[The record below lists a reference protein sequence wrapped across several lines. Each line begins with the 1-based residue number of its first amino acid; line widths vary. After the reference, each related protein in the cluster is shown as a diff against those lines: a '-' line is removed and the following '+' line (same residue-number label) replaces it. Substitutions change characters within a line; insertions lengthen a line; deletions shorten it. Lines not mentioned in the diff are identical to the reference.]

1 MGFRIAIDTGGTF
14 TDSISVDG
22 KGNLITTKTLT
33 VPKDLAQGTMNAVDA
48 LAKKNGLSRKKFLE
62 NVETIVHGTTQGTN
76 VIITRSGPKLGIIAT
91 EGHADVLQLR
101 RVIRD
106 NIYDWRKPFPEP
118 LVPRYLRV
126 GVKERVDAQG
136 NVVRPLDEESVR
148 KAVAYLKKMKVES
161 IVVALLWSFLYPEH
175 ERRIGEI
182 IKRDFPKAHVTLSHK
197 VLPAIGEYERSSTA
211 VINAYT
217 APSTAAYIHTL
228 TDFLTKEGFGGQFL
242 FMQNNGGVETAEIG
256 VENPAS
262 LATSGPAAGPPAA
275 LAVGGLHGLKNLLS
289 IDMGGTSFD
298 IAIIDRGKF
307 ITKTESLIADH
318 RFSLPIVDVDSVGAG
333 GGSIAWF
340 DATNTLQVGPKSA
353 GADPGPACYGL
364 GGEDATVTDADV
376 ILGYIS
382 PYFFLGGEMKL
393 RKDLAEKAVKK
404 IADRLGMGVVESA
417 AAIYKVSNSVMADA
431 VSHTF
436 TKRGYDPRVFALVA
450 GGAAGPTCAL
460 KIAQELYISR
470 VIIPKYAPIYC
481 AFGMLDV
488 DLIHDFTR
496 FYHADKG
503 NFDLNKVKSLYKEME
518 SEAVQVLEREGIP
531 KEDRFLE
538 RTMRIKYWGQ
548 FRDVEVSWP
557 GGPITNANVAEG
569 IANFHRRH
577 RELYGSSDK
586 EYPVEFMGFGLRAIG
601 RMPKLRLKK
610 LGKGDRNPRAALKSE
625 RNAFFEESRGF
636 VKTKIYDGDK
646 LQYGSVLEGPCI
658 VEERMTNVV
667 IPPKFKLR
675 VDQYGNYITA

>member
-1 MGFRIAIDTGGTF
+1 MSFRVAIDTGGTF

-33 VPKDLAQGTMNAVDA
+33 VPRNLAQGTINAVDA
-48 LAKKNGLSRKKFLE
+48 LAKKNGLSRRQFLQ

-76 VIITRSGPKLGIIAT
+76 VIITRTGPKLGVIAT

-118 LVPRYLRV
+118 LVPGYLRV

-136 NVVRPLDEESVR
+136 NVVKPLDEASVR
-148 KAVAYLKKMKVES
+148 KAVAYLKKMKVQS
-161 IVVALLWSFLYPEH
+161 VVVALLWSFLYPEH
-175 ERRIGEI
+175 ERKIGEI
-182 IKRDFPKAHVTLSHK
+182 IKKNFPKAHVTLSHK
-197 VLPAIGEYERSSTA
+197 VLPAIGEYERTSTA

-217 APSTAAYIHTL
+217 APSTADYIHTL
-228 TDFLTKEGFGGQFL
+228 TNFLTKEGFRGQFL

-256 VENPAS
+256 IENPAS

-275 LAVGGLHGLKNLLS
+275 LAVGRLHGLRNLLS

-298 IAIIDRGKF
+298 IAII
-307 ITKTESLIADH
+307 
-318 RFSLPIVDVDSVGAG
+318 DVDSVGAG

-376 ILGYIS
+376 VLGYIS
-382 PYFFLGGEMKL
+382 PDFFLGGEMKL

-404 IADRLGMGVVESA
+404 IADRLKMSVVEAA
-417 AAIYKVSNSVMADA
+417 AAIYKISNSVMADA

-460 KIAQELYISR
+460 KIAQELYISK

-496 FYHADKG
+496 FYHADKS
-503 NFDLNKVKSLYKEME
+503 NFDLGKVKSLYKEME
-518 SEAVQVLEREGIP
+518 SEGLQVLEREGIP
-531 KEDRFLE
+531 KKDRVLE

-557 GGPITNANVAEG
+557 GGPITNAAIVEG

-601 RMPKLRLKK
+601 RMPKLQLKK
-610 LGKGDRNPRAALKSE
+610 LAKGDRNPRAALKGE

-646 LQYGSVLEGPCI
+646 LGFGSVLEGPCI

>member
-1 MGFRIAIDTGGTF
+1 MTFRIGIDTGGTF
-14 TDSISVDG
+14 TDSISVDE
-22 KGNLITTKTLT
+22 KGNLVATKTLT
-33 VPKDLAQGTMNAVDA
+33 VPKNLAQGTINAIDA
-48 LAKKNGLSRKKFLE
+48 LARQNNLTRKQFLGK
-62 NVETIVHGTTQGTN
+62 VETMVHGTTQGTN
-76 VIITRSGPKLGIIAT
+76 VIITRSGPKLGIIAS

-106 NIYDWRKPFPEP
+106 NIYDWRRAFPEP

-126 GVKERVDAQG
+126 GVKERVNSQG
-136 NVVRPLDEESVR
+136 QVVRSLDEASVHR
-148 KAVAYLKKMKVES
+148 AVAYLKEMNVDS

-182 IKRDFPKAHVTLSHK
+182 IKMDFPTAHVTLSHK
-197 VLPAIGEYERSSTA
+197 ILPAIGEYERTSTA

-228 TDFLTKEGFGGQFL
+228 TDFLTKEGFRGQFL

-256 VENPAS
+256 TENPAT

-275 LAVGGLHGLKNLLS
+275 LAVGKLHGLRNLLS

-298 IAIIDRGKF
+298 IAIIDKGKF

-318 RFSLPIVDVDSVGAG
+318 RFSLPIIDVDSIGAG

-340 DATNTLQVGPKSA
+340 DATHTLRVGPKSA

-382 PYFFLGGEMKL
+382 PDFFLGGEMKL
-393 RKDLAEKAVKK
+393 RKDLAEQAVKK
-404 IADRLGMGVVESA
+404 IADQLGMSLVEAA

-460 KIAQELYISR
+460 KIAQELYISK
-470 VIIPKYAPIYC
+470 VIIPKFAPIYC

-488 DLIHDFTR
+488 DLIHDFQR
-496 FYHADKG
+496 FYHADK
-503 NFDLNKVKSLYKEME
+503 NSLNLNEVKRLYKEME
-518 SEAVQVLEREGIP
+518 AEALRVLEREGIP
-531 KEDRFLE
+531 KKDRLLE

-557 GGPITNANVAEG
+557 SGPITHANLSVG
-569 IANFHRRH
+569 MTNFHRRH
-577 RELYGSSDK
+577 KDLYGSSDK
-586 EYPVEFMGFGLRAIG
+586 DYPLEFMGFGLRAIG

-610 LGKGDRNPRAALKSE
+610 LDKGNKNPQRAQKGE

-636 VKTKIYDGDK
+636 IRTKIFDGDK
-646 LQYGSVLEGPCI
+646 LLSGNVLEGPCI
-658 VEERMTNVV
+658 VEERMTNIV
-667 IPPKFKLR
+667 IPPKCKLR
-675 VDQYGNYITA
+675 VDQHGNYVTD

>member
-1 MGFRIAIDTGGTF
+1 MTFRVAIDTGGTF
-14 TDSISVDG
+14 TDSISVDERG
-22 KGNLITTKTLT
+22 HLVSTKTLT
-33 VPKDLAQGTMNAVDA
+33 MPKNLAQGTINAIDSMA
-48 LAKKNGLSRKKFLE
+48 RRNNLTRKQFLGE
-62 NVETIVHGTTQGTN
+62 VETIVHGTTQGTN

-136 NVVRPLDEESVR
+136 NVLTPLDESSVH

-161 IVVALLWSFLYPEH
+161 IVVALLWSFLYPDH

-182 IKRDFPKAHVTLSHK
+182 IKKDFPKAHVTLSHK
-197 VLPAIGEYERSSTA
+197 VSPAIGEYERTSTA

-217 APSTAAYIHTL
+217 APSTADYIHTL
-228 TDFLTKEGFGGQFL
+228 TDFLTKEGFRGQFL

-256 VENPAS
+256 IENPAS

-275 LAVGGLHGLKNLLS
+275 LAVGRLHGLRNLLS

-298 IAIIDRGKF
+298 IAIIDQGKF
-307 ITKTESLIADH
+307 ITRTESLIADH
-318 RFSLPIVDVDSVGAG
+318 RFSLPVIDVDSVGAG

-353 GADPGPACYGL
+353 GADPGPASYGL
-364 GGEDATVTDADV
+364 GGEHATVTDADV

-382 PYFFLGGEMKL
+382 PDFFLGGEMKL
-393 RKDLAEKAVKK
+393 RKDLAERAVKQ
-404 IADRLGMGVVESA
+404 IADPLGMSIVGAA

-460 KIAQELYISR
+460 KIAQELYIST
-470 VIIPKYAPIYC
+470 VILPKYAPIYC

-496 FYHADKG
+496 FYHADKSTF
-503 NFDLNKVKSLYKEME
+503 NLNKVKSLYKEME
-518 SEAVQVLEREGIP
+518 SEALQVLEREGIL
-531 KEDRFLE
+531 KKDRILE
-538 RTMRIKYWGQ
+538 RTMRVKYWGQ

-557 GGPITNANVAEG
+557 GGPITNANLSEG
-569 IANFHRRH
+569 ITNFHRRH
-577 RELYGSSDK
+577 RELYGSFNKD
-586 EYPVEFMGFGLRAIG
+586 YPIEFMGFGLRAIG
-601 RMPKLRLKK
+601 LMPKLRLKK
-610 LGKGDRNPRAALKSE
+610 LDKGNQNPRGAQKGE
-625 RNAFFEESRGF
+625 RKAYFEESRGYIR
-636 VKTKIYDGDK
+636 TKIYDGDK
-646 LQYGSVLEGPCI
+646 LRSGNVLEGPCI
-658 VEERMTNVV
+658 VEERMTSVV

-675 VDQYGNYITA
+675 VDPYGNYITA

>member
-1 MGFRIAIDTGGTF
+1 MAFRVAIDTGGTF
-14 TDSISVDG
+14 TDSISVDERG
-22 KGNLITTKTLT
+22 HLVSTKTLT
-33 VPKDLAQGTMNAVDA
+33 IPKNLAQGTINAIDA
-48 LAKKNGLSRKKFLE
+48 LARRNNLPRKQFLGE
-62 NVETIVHGTTQGTN
+62 VETIVHGTTQGTN

-91 EGHADVLQLR
+91 DGHADVLQLR
-101 RVIRD
+101 RVIRE

-136 NVVRPLDEESVR
+136 NVVTPLDEASVH
-148 KAVAYLKKMKVES
+148 KAVAFLKKMTVES

-175 ERRIGEI
+175 EKRIGEI
-182 IKRDFPKAHVTLSHK
+182 IKKDFPKAHVTLSHK
-197 VLPAIGEYERSSTA
+197 VLPAIGEYERTSTA

-217 APSTAAYIHTL
+217 APSTAFYIHTL
-228 TDFLTKEGFGGQFL
+228 NDFLAKEGFEGQFL

-256 VENPAS
+256 IENPAS

-275 LAVGGLHGLKNLLS
+275 LAVGRLHGLRNLLS

-298 IAIIDRGKF
+298 IAIIDQGKF
-307 ITKTESLIADH
+307 ITRTESLIADH
-318 RFSLPIVDVDSVGAG
+318 RFSLPIIDVDSVGAG

-364 GGEDATVTDADV
+364 GGEQATVTDADV

-382 PYFFLGGEMKL
+382 PDFFLGGEMQLK
-393 RKDLAEKAVKK
+393 KDLAERAVKQ
-404 IADRLGMGVVESA
+404 IADPLGMSIVEAA

-460 KIAQELYISR
+460 KIAQELSIST
-470 VIIPKYAPIYC
+470 VILPKYAPIYC

-496 FYHADKG
+496 FYHADKSTF
-503 NFDLNKVKSLYKEME
+503 NLNKVKSLYKEME
-518 SEAVQVLEREGIP
+518 REALQVLEREGIL
-531 KEDRFLE
+531 KKDRLLE
-538 RTMRIKYWGQ
+538 RTMRVKYWGQ

-557 GGPITNANVAEG
+557 GGPITSAHLSEG
-569 IANFHRRH
+569 ITNFHRRH

-586 EYPVEFMGFGLRAIG
+586 DYPIEFMGFGLRAIG
-601 RMPKLRLKK
+601 RMPKLRLKRLDK
-610 LGKGDRNPRAALKSE
+610 GNQNPQAAQKGERQAYFEEGKGFMR
-625 RNAFFEESRGF
+625 
-636 VKTKIYDGDK
+636 TKIYDGDK
-646 LQYGSVLEGPCI
+646 LLSGNVLEGPCI

-675 VDQYGNYITA
+675 VDPYGNYMTA

>member
-1 MGFRIAIDTGGTF
+1 
-14 TDSISVDG
+14 
-22 KGNLITTKTLT
+22 
-33 VPKDLAQGTMNAVDA
+33 
-48 LAKKNGLSRKKFLE
+48 
-62 NVETIVHGTTQGTN
+62 
-76 VIITRSGPKLGIIAT
+76 
-91 EGHADVLQLR
+91 
-101 RVIRD
+101 VIRD

-126 GVKERVDAQG
+126 GVKERVGSQG
-136 NVVRPLDEESVR
+136 EVIKPLDEDSVHR
-148 KAVAYLKKMKVES
+148 AVAYLKKMNVEG

-182 IKRDFPKAHVTLSHK
+182 IKKDFPKAHVTLSHK
-197 VLPAIGEYERSSTA
+197 ILPAIGEYERTSTA

-228 TDFLTKEGFGGQFL
+228 TDFLAKEGFGGQFL

-256 VENPAS
+256 VENPAT

-275 LAVGGLHGLKNLLS
+275 LAVGRLHGLRNLLS

-298 IAIIDRGKF
+298 IAIIDQAKF

-318 RFSLPIVDVDSVGAG
+318 RFSLPIIDVDSVGAG

-340 DATNTLQVGPKSA
+340 DATNTLRVGPKSA

-364 GGEDATVTDADV
+364 GGEDATVTDTDV

-382 PYFFLGGEMKL
+382 PDFFLGGEMKL
-393 RKDLAEKAVKK
+393 RKDLAERAVKK
-404 IADRLGMGVVESA
+404 IADQLGMSINEAA

-436 TKRGYDPRVFALVA
+436 TKRGYDPRIFALVA

-460 KIAQELYISR
+460 KIAQELYISK
-470 VIIPKYAPIYC
+470 VVIPKFAPIYC

-488 DLIHDFTR
+488 DLIHDFQR
-496 FYHADKG
+496 FYHADK
-503 NFDLNKVKSLYKEME
+503 NSLNLNKVKSLYKEMVA
-518 SEAVQVLEREGIP
+518 EALKVLEREGIP
-531 KEDRFLE
+531 KKDRLLE

-557 GGPITNANVAEG
+557 SGSITHANLSVG
-569 IANFHRRH
+569 MTNFHRRH
-577 RELYGSSDK
+577 KELYGSSDK
-586 EYPVEFMGFGLRAIG
+586 DYPLEFMGFGLRAIG
-601 RMPKLRLKK
+601 RMPKLKLKK
-610 LGKGDRNPRAALKSE
+610 LGKGDKNPKGALKGE
-625 RNAFFEESRGF
+625 RDAYFEESRGF
-636 VKTKIYDGDK
+636 IKTKIYDGDQ
-646 LQYGSVLEGPCI
+646 LLSGNLLEGPCI
-658 VEERMTNVV
+658 VEERMTNIV

-675 VDQYGNYITA
+675 VDQYGNYVTA

>member
-1 MGFRIAIDTGGTF
+1 MGFRVAIDTGGTF

-33 VPKDLAQGTMNAVDA
+33 VPKNLAQGTIHAVDA
-48 LAKKNGLSRKKFLE
+48 LAKKTGLSRKKFLE

-136 NVVRPLDEESVR
+136 NVVRPLDEESVH

-175 ERRIGEI
+175 EKRISEI
-182 IKRDFPKAHVTLSHK
+182 IKRAFPKAHVTLSHK
-197 VLPAIGEYERSSTA
+197 VLPAIGEYERTSTA

-217 APSTAAYIHTL
+217 APSTAAYIRTL

-382 PYFFLGGEMKL
+382 PDFFLGGEMKL
-393 RKDLAEKAVKK
+393 RKDLAEKAVKR

-531 KEDRFLE
+531 KEDRLLE

-557 GGPITNANVAEG
+557 GGPITNVTVAEG
-569 IANFHRRH
+569 ITNFHRRH
-577 RELYGSSDK
+577 KELYGSSDK

-601 RMPKLRLKK
+601 RMPKLKLKK
-610 LGKGDRNPRAALKSE
+610 LGKGDRNPRAALKRE

-646 LQYGSVLEGPCI
+646 LGYGNVLEGPCI

-667 IPPKFKLR
+667 IPPKFKLK

>member
-1 MGFRIAIDTGGTF
+1 MTFRIAIDTGGTF
-14 TDSISVDG
+14 TDSISADE
-22 KGNLITTKTLT
+22 KGNLVTAKTLT
-33 VPKDLAQGTMNAVDA
+33 VPKNLAQGTINAIDA
-48 LAKKNGLSRKKFLE
+48 LARRNNLTRKQFLGE
-62 NVETIVHGTTQGTN
+62 VETIVHGTTQGTN
-76 VIITRSGPKLGIIAT
+76 VIITRSGPKLGIIAS

-126 GVKERVDAQG
+126 GVKERVNSQG
-136 NVVRPLDEESVR
+136 RVVTPLDETSVHR
-148 KAVAYLKKMKVES
+148 SVAYLKKMKVES

-182 IKRDFPKAHVTLSHK
+182 IKKDFPKAHVTLSHK
-197 VLPAIGEYERSSTA
+197 ILPAIGEYERTSTA

-217 APSTAAYIHTL
+217 APSTADYIRTL
-228 TDFLTKEGFGGQFL
+228 TDFLTKGGFRGQFL

-256 VENPAS
+256 MENPAT

-275 LAVGGLHGLKNLLS
+275 LAVGRLHGLGNLLS

-298 IAIIDRGKF
+298 IAIIDEGKF

-318 RFSLPIVDVDSVGAG
+318 RFSLPIIDVDSVGAG

-340 DATNTLQVGPKSA
+340 DATNTLRVGPKSA

-364 GGEDATVTDADV
+364 GGENATVTDADV

-382 PYFFLGGEMKL
+382 PDFFLGGEMKL

-404 IADRLGMGVVESA
+404 IAGQLGMSVVEAA

-460 KIAQELYISR
+460 KIAQELYISK

-496 FYHADKG
+496 FYHADK
-503 NFDLNKVKSLYKEME
+503 NRLNLDKLKSLYEEME
-518 SEAVQVLEREGIP
+518 AEALNVLEREGIP
-531 KEDRFLE
+531 EKDRLLE

-557 GGPITNANVAEG
+557 GGPIKNAHLSEG
-569 IANFHRRH
+569 MANFHRRH
-577 RELYGSSDK
+577 KDLYGSSDK
-586 EYPVEFMGFGLRAIG
+586 DYPIEFMGFGLRAIG

-610 LGKGDRNPRAALKSE
+610 LDKSNKNPQGAQKGE
-625 RNAFFEESRGF
+625 RNAYFEESRGF
-636 VKTKIYDGDK
+636 IRTKIYDGDK
-646 LQYGSVLEGPCI
+646 LLSGNVLEGPCI
-658 VEERMTNVV
+658 VEERMTNIV

>member
-1 MGFRIAIDTGGTF
+1 MSFRIAIDTGGTF

-22 KGNLITTKTLT
+22 KGNLVTTKTLT
-33 VPKDLAQGTMNAVDA
+33 VPKNLAQGTINAVNA
-48 LAKKNGLSRKKFLE
+48 LAKKNDLSRKEFLE
-62 NVETIVHGTTQGTN
+62 DVETVVHGTTQGTN
-76 VIITRSGPKLGIIAT
+76 VIITRTGPKLGIIAT
-91 EGHADVLQLR
+91 EGHADALQLR

-126 GVKERVDAQG
+126 GIKERVDSQG
-136 NVVRPLDEESVR
+136 KVVRQLDEEDVR
-148 KAVAYLKKMKVES
+148 RAVAYLKNMKVDS
-161 IVVALLWSFLYPEH
+161 VVVALLWSFLYPEH
-175 ERRIGEI
+175 ERAVGELI
-182 IKRDFPKAHVTLSHK
+182 RKEFPEAHVTLSHK
-197 VLPAIGEYERSSTA
+197 VLPAIGEYERTSTA

-217 APSTAAYIHTL
+217 APSTAAYIRTL
-228 TDFLTKEGFGGQFL
+228 TDFLTKEDFGGQFL

-256 VENPAS
+256 IENPAS
-262 LATSGPAAGPPAA
+262 LATSGPAAGPSAA
-275 LAVGGLHGLKNLLS
+275 LAVGRLHGLKNLLS
-289 IDMGGTSFD
+289 VDMGGTSFD
-298 IAIIDRGKF
+298 IAIIDQGKF
-307 ITKTESLIADH
+307 ITRTESLIADH
-318 RFSLPIVDVDSVGAG
+318 RFSLPVIDVDSVGAG

-340 DATNTLQVGPKSA
+340 DATNTLRVGPKSA

-364 GGEDATVTDADV
+364 GGEEATVTDADV

-382 PYFFLGGEMKL
+382 PDFFLGGEMPLK
-393 RKDLAEKAVKK
+393 KDLAEKAVKRV
-404 IADRLGMGVVESA
+404 ADQLGMSVVEAA

-460 KIAQELYISR
+460 KIAQELYISK
-470 VIIPKYAPIYC
+470 VIVPKYAPIYC

-496 FYHADKG
+496 FYHADKST
-503 NFDLNKVKSLYKEME
+503 FDLSKVKGLYKEME
-518 SEAVQVLEREGIP
+518 NEALEVLKREEIP
-531 KEDRFLE
+531 VKDRVLE
-538 RTMRIKYWGQ
+538 RTMRVKYWGQ

-557 GGPITNANVAEG
+557 RGPITNAIVAAG
-569 IANFHRRH
+569 ITNFHRRH
-577 RELYGSSDK
+577 KELYGSSDK
-586 EYPVEFMGFGLRAIG
+586 NYPIEFMGFGLRAIG

-610 LGKGDRNPRAALKSE
+610 LQKGDRNPRAALKGE
-625 RNAFFEESRGF
+625 RVAFFDESRGF
-636 VKTKIYDGDK
+636 VKTRIYDGDK
-646 LQYGSVLEGPCI
+646 LRFGNVLEGPCI
-658 VEERMTNVV
+658 VEEKMTNVV

>member
-1 MGFRIAIDTGGTF
+1 MSFRVAIDTGGTF

-33 VPKDLAQGTMNAVDA
+33 VPKNLAQGTINAVDA
-48 LAKKNGLSRKKFLE
+48 LAKKNGLSRRQFLE

-76 VIITRSGPKLGIIAT
+76 VIITRTGPKLGVIAT

-118 LVPRYLRV
+118 LVPGYLRV
-126 GVKERVDAQG
+126 GVKERIDAQG
-136 NVVRPLDEESVR
+136 RVVRPLDEASVR
-148 KAVAYLKKMKVES
+148 KAVAYLKKMKAQS

-175 ERRIGEI
+175 ERKVGEI
-182 IKRDFPKAHVTLSHK
+182 IKKIFPKAHVTLSHK
-197 VLPAIGEYERSSTA
+197 VLPAIGEYERTSTA

-217 APSTAAYIHTL
+217 APSTADYIHTL
-228 TDFLTKEGFGGQFL
+228 TRFLTKEGFTGQFL

-256 VENPAS
+256 IENPAS

-275 LAVGGLHGLKNLLS
+275 LAVGRLHGVKNLLS

-298 IAIIDRGKF
+298 IAIIDQGKF

-318 RFSLPIVDVDSVGAG
+318 RFSLPIIDVDSVGAG

-376 ILGYIS
+376 VLGYIS
-382 PYFFLGGEMKL
+382 PDFFLGGEMKL
-393 RKDLAEKAVKK
+393 RKDLADKAVKK
-404 IADRLGMGVVESA
+404 IADRLKMSVVAAA

-460 KIAQELYISR
+460 KIAQELCISK

-496 FYHADKG
+496 FYHADKS
-503 NFDLNKVKSLYKEME
+503 NFDLGKVRDLYKEME
-518 SEAVQVLEREGIP
+518 SEAVDVLEREGIP
-531 KEDRFLE
+531 KKDRLLE

-557 GGPITNANVAEG
+557 GGPITNAAIAEG
-569 IANFHRRH
+569 ISNFHRRH

-610 LGKGDRNPRAALKSE
+610 LGKGERNPRAALKGE

-636 VKTKIYDGDK
+636 MRTKIYDGDK
-646 LQYGSVLEGPCI
+646 LGYGSVLEGPCI

-667 IPPKFKLR
+667 IPPKFKLK

>member
-1 MGFRIAIDTGGTF
+1 MSFRVAIDTGGTF

-33 VPKDLAQGTMNAVDA
+33 VPRNLAQGTINAVDA
-48 LAKKNGLSRKKFLE
+48 LAKKNGLSRRQFLQ

-76 VIITRSGPKLGIIAT
+76 VIITRTGPKLGVIAT

-118 LVPRYLRV
+118 LVPGYLRV

-136 NVVRPLDEESVR
+136 NVVKPLDEASVR
-148 KAVAYLKKMKVES
+148 KAVAYLKKMKVQS
-161 IVVALLWSFLYPEH
+161 VVVALLWSFLYPEH
-175 ERRIGEI
+175 ERKIGEI
-182 IKRDFPKAHVTLSHK
+182 IKKNFPKAHVTLSHK
-197 VLPAIGEYERSSTA
+197 VLPAIGEYERTSTA

-217 APSTAAYIHTL
+217 APSTADYIHTL
-228 TDFLTKEGFGGQFL
+228 TNFLTKEGFRGQFL

-256 VENPAS
+256 IENPAS

-275 LAVGGLHGLKNLLS
+275 LAVGRLHGLRNLLS

-298 IAIIDRGKF
+298 IAIIDKGKF

-318 RFSLPIVDVDSVGAG
+318 RFSLPIIDVDSVGAG

-376 ILGYIS
+376 VLGYIS
-382 PYFFLGGEMKL
+382 PDFFLGGEMKL

-404 IADRLGMGVVESA
+404 IADRLKMSVVEAA
-417 AAIYKVSNSVMADA
+417 AAIYKISNSVMADA

-460 KIAQELYISR
+460 KIAQELYISK

-496 FYHADKG
+496 FYHADKS
-503 NFDLNKVKSLYKEME
+503 NFDLGKVKSLYNEME

-531 KEDRFLE
+531 KKDRLLE

-557 GGPITNANVAEG
+557 GGAITNAAIAEG
-569 IANFHRRH
+569 ITNFHRRH
-577 RELYGSSDK
+577 RELYGSSDG

-610 LGKGDRNPRAALKSE
+610 LAKGERNPRAALKGE

-646 LQYGSVLEGPCI
+646 LGFGSVLEGPCI

>member
-1 MGFRIAIDTGGTF
+1 MTFRIAIDTGGTF
-14 TDSISVDG
+14 TDSISVDE
-22 KGNLITTKTLT
+22 KGNLVTAKTLT
-33 VPKDLAQGTMNAVDA
+33 APKNLARGTINAIDA
-48 LAKKNGLSRKKFLE
+48 LARRNNLTRKQFLGK
-62 NVETIVHGTTQGTN
+62 VETIVHGTTQGTN
-76 VIITRSGPKLGIIAT
+76 VIITRSGPKLGIIGT

-106 NIYDWRKPFPEP
+106 NIYDWRRPFPDP

-136 NVVRPLDEESVR
+136 KVVTPLDEASVER
-148 KAVAYLKKMKVES
+148 AVAYLKKMKAES

-175 ERRIGEI
+175 ERKIGEI

-197 VLPAIGEYERSSTA
+197 VLPAIGEYERTSTA

-228 TDFLTKEGFGGQFL
+228 TDFLAKEGFGGQFL

-256 VENPAS
+256 IENPAS

-275 LAVGGLHGLKNLLS
+275 LAVGRLHGLRNLLS

-298 IAIIDRGKF
+298 IAIIDKGKF

-318 RFSLPIVDVDSVGAG
+318 RFSLPIIDVDSVGAG

-382 PYFFLGGEMKL
+382 PDFFLGGEMKL
-393 RKDLAEKAVKK
+393 KKDLAEKAVRK
-404 IADRLGMGVVESA
+404 IADQLGMSIVEAA

-436 TKRGYDPRVFALVA
+436 TKRGYDPRLFALVA

-460 KIAQELYISR
+460 KIAQELYISK
-470 VIIPKYAPIYC
+470 VIIPKFAPIYC

-496 FYHADKG
+496 FYHADKSTF
-503 NFDLNKVKSLYKEME
+503 NLNKVKSLYKEMK
-518 SEAVQVLEREGIP
+518 SEALQVLEREGIL

-538 RTMRIKYWGQ
+538 RTMRVKYWGQ

-557 GGPITNANVAEG
+557 GGPITNATVAEG

-586 EYPVEFMGFGLRAIG
+586 DYPIEFMGFGLRAIG
-601 RMPKLRLKK
+601 RMPKLK
-610 LGKGDRNPRAALKSE
+610 LRKLDKDNKNPHGAQKGE
-625 RNAFFEESRGF
+625 REAFFEESRGF
-636 VKTKIYDGDK
+636 VKTKIYNGDK
-646 LQYGSVLEGPCI
+646 LLYGNVLEGPCI
-658 VEERMTNVV
+658 VEERMTNIV
-667 IPPKFKLR
+667 IPPKCKLR

>member
-1 MGFRIAIDTGGTF
+1 MSFRVAIDTGGTF

-33 VPKDLAQGTMNAVDA
+33 VPRNLAQGTINAVDA
-48 LAKKNGLSRKKFLE
+48 LAKKNGLSRRQFLQ

-76 VIITRSGPKLGIIAT
+76 VIITRTGPKLGVIAT

-118 LVPRYLRV
+118 LVPGYLRV

-136 NVVRPLDEESVR
+136 NVVKPLDEASVR
-148 KAVAYLKKMKVES
+148 KAVAYLKKMKVQS
-161 IVVALLWSFLYPEH
+161 VVVALLWSFLYPEH
-175 ERRIGEI
+175 ERKIGEI
-182 IKRDFPKAHVTLSHK
+182 IKKNFPKAHVTLSHK
-197 VLPAIGEYERSSTA
+197 VLPAIGEYERTSTA

-217 APSTAAYIHTL
+217 APSTADYIHTL
-228 TDFLTKEGFGGQFL
+228 TNFLTKEGFRGQFL

-256 VENPAS
+256 IENPAS

-275 LAVGGLHGLKNLLS
+275 LAVGRLHGLRNLLS

-298 IAIIDRGKF
+298 IAIIDKGKF

-318 RFSLPIVDVDSVGAG
+318 RFSLPIIDVDSVGAG

-376 ILGYIS
+376 VLGYIS
-382 PYFFLGGEMKL
+382 PDFFLGGEMKL

-404 IADRLGMGVVESA
+404 IADRLKMSVVEAA
-417 AAIYKVSNSVMADA
+417 AAIYKISNSVMADA

-460 KIAQELYISR
+460 KIAQELYISK

-496 FYHADKG
+496 FYHADKS
-503 NFDLNKVKSLYKEME
+503 NFDLGKVKSLYKEME
-518 SEAVQVLEREGIP
+518 SEGLQVLEREGIP
-531 KEDRFLE
+531 KKDRVLE

-557 GGPITNANVAEG
+557 GGPITNAAIAEG

-601 RMPKLRLKK
+601 RMPKLQLKK
-610 LGKGDRNPRAALKSE
+610 LAKGERNPRAALKGE

-646 LQYGSVLEGPCI
+646 LGFGSVLEGPCI
-658 VEERMTNVV
+658 VEER
-667 IPPKFKLR
+667 
-675 VDQYGNYITA
+675 

>member
-1 MGFRIAIDTGGTF
+1 MSFRIAIDTGGTF

-22 KGNLITTKTLT
+22 KGNLVTTKTLT
-33 VPKDLAQGTMNAVDA
+33 VPRNLARGTINAVDA
-48 LAKKNGLSRKKFLE
+48 LAKKNDLSRKKFLQD
-62 NVETIVHGTTQGTN
+62 VETVVHGTTQGTN
-76 VIITRSGPKLGIIAT
+76 VIITRTGPKLGIIAT

-126 GVKERVDAQG
+126 GVKERVDSQG
-136 NVVRPLDEESVR
+136 KVVRQLDEEGVR
-148 KAVAYLKKMKVES
+148 RAVAYLKSMKVDS
-161 IVVALLWSFLYPEH
+161 VVVALLWSFLYPEH
-175 ERRIGEI
+175 ERAVAEI
-182 IKRDFPKAHVTLSHK
+182 IRKDFPEAHVTLSHK
-197 VLPAIGEYERSSTA
+197 VLPAIGEYERTSTA

-217 APSTAAYIHTL
+217 APSTAAYIRTL
-228 TDFLTKEGFGGQFL
+228 TDFLTKEDFQGQFL

-256 VENPAS
+256 IENPAS
-262 LATSGPAAGPPAA
+262 LATSGPAAGPSAA
-275 LAVGGLHGLKNLLS
+275 LAVGRLHGLRNLLS
-289 IDMGGTSFD
+289 VDMGGTSFD
-298 IAIIDRGKF
+298 IAIIDQGKF
-307 ITKTESLIADH
+307 ITRTESLISDH
-318 RFSLPIVDVDSVGAG
+318 RFSLPIIDVDSVGAG

-340 DATNTLQVGPKSA
+340 DATNTLRVGPKSA

-364 GGEDATVTDADV
+364 GGEEATVTDADV

-382 PYFFLGGEMKL
+382 PDFFLGGEMPLK
-393 RKDLAEKAVKK
+393 KDLAEKAVKR
-404 IADRLGMGVVESA
+404 IADQLGMSVVEAA

-460 KIAQELYISR
+460 KIAQELYISK
-470 VIIPKYAPIYC
+470 VIVPKYAPIYC

-496 FYHADKG
+496 FYHADKST
-503 NFDLNKVKSLYKEME
+503 FDLNRVKSLYKEME
-518 SEAVQVLEREGIP
+518 NEALEVLKREEIP
-531 KEDRFLE
+531 VKDRVLE
-538 RTMRIKYWGQ
+538 RTMRVKYWGQ

-557 GGPITNANVAEG
+557 RGPITNATVAAG
-569 IANFHRRH
+569 ITNFHRRH
-577 RELYGSSDK
+577 KELYGSSDK
-586 EYPVEFMGFGLRAIG
+586 SYPIEFMGFGLRAIG
-601 RMPKLRLKK
+601 RMPKLKLKK
-610 LGKGDRNPRAALKSE
+610 LQKGDRNPRAALKGE
-625 RNAFFEESRGF
+625 RVAFFEENRGF

-646 LQYGSVLEGPCI
+646 LRFGNVLEGPCI
-658 VEERMTNVV
+658 VEEKMTNVV

>member
-1 MGFRIAIDTGGTF
+1 MSFRVAIDTGGTF
-14 TDSISVDG
+14 TDSISVDSG
-22 KGNLITTKTLT
+22 GNLITTKTLT
-33 VPKDLAQGTMNAVDA
+33 VPRNLAQGTINAVDA
-48 LAKKNGLSRKKFLE
+48 LARKNGLSRKQFLQD
-62 NVETIVHGTTQGTN
+62 VETIVHGTTQGTN
-76 VIITRSGPKLGIIAT
+76 VIITRTGPKLGVIAT

-106 NIYDWRKPFPEP
+106 NIYDWRKSFPEP
-118 LVPRYLRV
+118 LVPGYLRV

-136 NVVRPLDEESVR
+136 NVVRPLDEASVR
-148 KAVAYLKKMKVES
+148 KAVAYLKKMKVQS

-175 ERRIGEI
+175 ERKIAEI
-182 IKRDFPKAHVTLSHK
+182 IKRTFPKAHVTLSHK
-197 VLPAIGEYERSSTA
+197 VLPAIGEYERTSTA

-217 APSTAAYIHTL
+217 APSTADYIHTL
-228 TDFLTKEGFGGQFL
+228 TNFLTREGFTGQFL

-256 VENPAS
+256 IENPAS

-275 LAVGGLHGLKNLLS
+275 LAVGSLHGVKNLLS

-298 IAIIDRGKF
+298 IAIIDKGKF

-318 RFSLPIVDVDSVGAG
+318 RFSLPIIDVDSVGAG

-340 DATNTLQVGPKSA
+340 DATNTLQVGPRSA

-376 ILGYIS
+376 LLGYIS
-382 PYFFLGGEMKL
+382 PDFFLGGEMKL

-404 IADRLGMGVVESA
+404 IADRLGMSVVEAA
-417 AAIYKVSNSVMADA
+417 AAIYKISNSVMADA

-460 KIAQELYISR
+460 KIAQELYISK

-496 FYHADKG
+496 FYHADKS
-503 NFDLNKVKSLYKEME
+503 NFDLNKVKGLYKEME
-518 SEAVQVLEREGIP
+518 GEAVDVLEREGIP
-531 KEDRFLE
+531 KKDRVLE

-557 GGPITNANVAEG
+557 GGAITNAAIAEG
-569 IANFHRRH
+569 VSNFHRRH
-577 RELYGSSDK
+577 RELYGSSDSG
-586 EYPVEFMGFGLRAIG
+586 YPVEFMGFGLRAIG
-601 RMPKLRLKK
+601 RMPKLRLQKLKK
-610 LGKGDRNPRAALKSE
+610 GERNPRAALKGE

-636 VKTKIYDGDK
+636 VKTRIYDGDK
-646 LQYGSVLEGPCI
+646 LGYGNLLEGPCI

>member
-1 MGFRIAIDTGGTF
+1 MTFRIAIDTGGTF
-14 TDSISVDG
+14 TDSISVDE
-22 KGNLITTKTLT
+22 KGNLVTAKTLT
-33 VPKDLAQGTMNAVDA
+33 VPKNLAQGTINAIDA
-48 LAKKNGLSRKKFLE
+48 LARRNNLPRKQFLE
-62 NVETIVHGTTQGTN
+62 KVETIVHGTTQGTN
-76 VIITRSGPKLGIIAT
+76 VIITRSGPNLGIIAT

-126 GVKERVDAQG
+126 GVKERVNSQG
-136 NVVRPLDEESVR
+136 EVIKPLDEDSVR
-148 KAVAYLKKMKVES
+148 RAVAYLKKMKVEG

-175 ERRIGEI
+175 EKRIGEV
-182 IKRDFPKAHVTLSHK
+182 IKKDFPKVHVTLSHK
-197 VLPAIGEYERSSTA
+197 VLPAIGEYERTSTA

-217 APSTAAYIHTL
+217 APSTADYIYTL
-228 TDFLTKEGFGGQFL
+228 TNFLMKEGFKGQFL

-256 VENPAS
+256 VENPAT

-275 LAVGGLHGLKNLLS
+275 LAVGRVHGLRNLLS

-298 IAIIDRGKF
+298 IAIIDQGKF

-318 RFSLPIVDVDSVGAG
+318 RFSLPIIDVDSVGAG

-340 DATNTLQVGPKSA
+340 DATNTLRVGPKSA

-382 PYFFLGGEMKL
+382 PDFFLGGEMKL

-404 IADRLGMGVVESA
+404 IADQLGMSINEAA

-460 KIAQELYISR
+460 KIAQELYISK
-470 VIIPKYAPIYC
+470 VIIPKFAPIYC

-488 DLIHDFTR
+488 DLIHDFQR
-496 FYHADKG
+496 FYHADK
-503 NFDLNKVKSLYKEME
+503 NSLDLNKLKNLYKEME
-518 SEAVQVLEREGIP
+518 AEALKVLAREGIP
-531 KEDRFLE
+531 KKDRLLE

-557 GGPITNANVAEG
+557 SGPITHANLSVG
-569 IANFHRRH
+569 MTNFHGRH
-577 RELYGSSDK
+577 KELYGSSDK
-586 EYPVEFMGFGLRAIG
+586 DYPLEFMGFGLRAIG
-601 RMPKLRLKK
+601 RMPKLKLKK
-610 LGKGDRNPRAALKSE
+610 LGKDDKNPKGALKGE
-625 RNAFFEESRGF
+625 RDAYFEESRGF
-636 VKTKIYDGDK
+636 IRTKIYDGDQ
-646 LQYGSVLEGPCI
+646 LLSGNVLEGPCI
-658 VEERMTNVV
+658 VEERMTNIV
-667 IPPKFKLR
+667 IPPKCKLR
-675 VDQYGNYITA
+675 VDQYGNYITV

>member
-33 VPKDLAQGTMNAVDA
+33 VPRNLAQGTMNAVDA

-62 NVETIVHGTTQGTN
+62 SVETIVHGTTQGTN

-91 EGHADVLQLR
+91 DGHADALQLR
-101 RVIRD
+101 RVIRE

-136 NVVRPLDEESVR
+136 KVVRPLEEESVR
-148 KAVAYLKKMKVES
+148 KAVAYLKKMEAES
-161 IVVALLWSFLYPEH
+161 IVVALLWSFLHPEH

-182 IKRDFPKAHVTLSHK
+182 IKKDFPKAHVTLSHK
-197 VLPAIGEYERSSTA
+197 VLPAIGEYERTSTA

-256 VENPAS
+256 IENPAS

-275 LAVGGLHGLKNLLS
+275 LAVGSLHGLKNLLS

-298 IAIIDRGKF
+298 IAIIDQGKF

-318 RFSLPIVDVDSVGAG
+318 RFSLPIIDVDSVGAG

-353 GADPGPACYGL
+353 GADPGPACYDL

-376 ILGYIS
+376 VLGYIS
-382 PYFFLGGEMKL
+382 PDFFLGGEMKL
-393 RKDLAEKAVKK
+393 RKDLAEKAVKR
-404 IADRLGMGVVESA
+404 IGDQLGMSVVEA
-417 AAIYKVSNSVMADA
+417 AAAMYKVSNSVMADA

-460 KIAQELYISR
+460 KIAQELCISR

-496 FYHADKG
+496 FYHADKST
-503 NFDLNKVKSLYKEME
+503 FDLNKVKSLYKEME
-518 SEAVQVLEREGIP
+518 TEAVQVLQREGIP
-531 KEDRFLE
+531 KEHRLLE
-538 RTMRIKYWGQ
+538 RTMRVKYWGQ

-557 GGPITNANVAEG
+557 GGPTTNTTIADGIT
-569 IANFHRRH
+569 NFHRRH
-577 RELYGSSDK
+577 TELYGSSNKD
-586 EYPVEFMGFGLRAIG
+586 YPIEFMGFGLRAIG

-610 LGKGDRNPRAALKSE
+610 LDKGDKNPRAALKGE
-625 RNAFFEESRGF
+625 RSSFFEESRGF

-646 LQYGSVLEGPCI
+646 LRYGNVLEGPCI

-667 IPPKFKLR
+667 IPPKFKLK